1 MFIHEAEHVNVNNFF
16 FWSNLNI
23 FWWHQMSNGEKKNEI
38 SIWCVC
44 KSFTLAPLAK
54 FCVSEQTGWQL
65 LPTKINQLNDSIFSL
80 ANKFAFSQ
88 HSGEWER
95 LLHKVKSCFILSIF
109 ISCHKD

>member
-1 MFIHEAEHVNVNNFF
+1 
-16 FWSNLNI
+16 
-23 FWWHQMSNGEKKNEI
+23 MSNGEKKNEI

-54 FCVSEQTGWQL
+54 FCVSEQAGWQL
-65 LPTKINQLNDSIFSL
+65 LPTKINQLNASIFSL